1 MNMPGLGRS
10 DDEAS
15 EQRSGRCLVVAS
27 WELKSHPSLS
37 PSFLFNDSIV

>member
-1 MNMPGLGRS
+1 MNMPGLGRG

-27 WELKSHPSLS
+27 WEL
-37 PSFLFNDSIV
+37 